1 MAEEEQRFDNVTIV
15 NAVDGTTIK
24 GHEAVKAYFNRE
36 QELYNEY
43 GSVVIFQCFSINMN
57 AETLKD
63 FSTLVAEIKVNGA
76 FIGGRDTV
84 ASVSTGVKR
93 LMLEKNLVGVEG
105 KHMTLFFGGRLME
118 DAKLF
123 YADHFMM
130 LPAWVQVCLHTA
142 ERKDFLELFEQ
153 LKQKKK
159 NSSD

>member
-36 QELYNEY
+36 QELHDEY
-43 GSVVIFQCFSINMN
+43 GSVIIFQCFHVNMD
-57 AETLKD
+57 AETLND
-63 FSTLVAEIKVNGA
+63 FSTQFAEIKVNGD

-84 ASVSTGVKR
+84 ASVSTRVKR
-93 LMLEKNLVGVEG
+93 LMVEKNLNSVEG
-105 KHMTLFFGGRLME
+105 KHMTLFFGGRLMQ
-118 DAKLF
+118 DARLF

-142 ERKDFLELFEQ
+142 ERKDFLQLLEQ
-153 LKQKKK
+153 LQQKK